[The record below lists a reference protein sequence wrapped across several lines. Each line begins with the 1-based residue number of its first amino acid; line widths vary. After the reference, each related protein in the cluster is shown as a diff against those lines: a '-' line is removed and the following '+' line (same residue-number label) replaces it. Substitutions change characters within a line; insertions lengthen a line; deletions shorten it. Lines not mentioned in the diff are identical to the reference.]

1 MSQLI
6 LSRGNTSKKNILRR
20 FFPGLR
26 PGPYFLIGSLI
37 ACVVL
42 TTVITLMFSTSQVTK
57 GYVLNRLEATHQ
69 DLVKENEIHELQ
81 ISKVRSL
88 NYIKESS
95 KVKYMVRPNQIVYV
109 NGGDTAIAS
118 R

>member
-6 LSRGNTSKKNILRR
+6 LSRGNTSKKNIIKR
-20 FFPGLR
+20 FFPAFE
-26 PGPYFLIGSLI
+26 PGPYFLMGSLI
-37 ACVVL
+37 AFVVL
-42 TTVITLMFSTSQVTK
+42 STVITLMFSTNQVTK
-57 GYVLNRLEATHQ
+57 GYVLNRLEAKHQ
-69 DLVKENEIHELQ
+69 DLIKENEIHELQ

-95 KVKYMVRPNQIVYV
+95 KINYMLRPGQIVYV
-109 NGGDTAIAS
+109 DGGDTAIAS

>member
-1 MSQLI
+1 M
-6 LSRGNTSKKNILRR
+6 
-20 FFPGLR
+20 
-26 PGPYFLIGSLI
+26 
-37 ACVVL
+37 
-42 TTVITLMFSTSQVTK
+42 
-57 GYVLNRLEATHQ
+57 
-69 DLVKENEIHELQ
+69 KENEIHELQ

>member
-6 LSRGNTSKKNILRR
+6 LSRGNASKKNILRR
-20 FFPGLR
+20 FFPGFD

-37 ACVVL
+37 AFVVL

-57 GYVLNRLEATHQ
+57 GYVLNRLEAKHQ
-69 DLVKENEIHELQ
+69 DLVKENEVHELQ

-95 KVKYMVRPNQIVYV
+95 KVEYMVRPNQIVYV
-109 NGGDTAIAS
+109 DGGDTAIAS
-118 R
+118 N